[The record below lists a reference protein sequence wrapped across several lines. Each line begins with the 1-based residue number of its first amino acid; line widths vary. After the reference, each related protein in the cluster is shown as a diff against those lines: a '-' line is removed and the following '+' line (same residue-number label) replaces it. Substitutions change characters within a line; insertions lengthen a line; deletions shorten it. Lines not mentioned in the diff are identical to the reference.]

1 MLLTIDQVSQFLDNA
16 NAEAPAPGVTVD
28 SIELKLLPHFEPKG
42 FASLLSATY
51 VAKVSDNGNHH
62 TATLNY
68 FLHDG
73 EPRFAFSCTDKFLEA
88 SGLTREDAE
97 KRCEEASRTSSD
109 PKKLKKAMMESFGSL
124 PASAACAFWRNWRKT
139 SGAALCEHTKAML
152 RELGAKHPNFLQ
164 NMQTVLEQV
173 SAQAPKAA
181 SQELGLDELAFRVPV
196 LFEGE
201 RGAGKTVTA
210 RAFARDNGYRRV
222 ELGGHEGLEAPD
234 LLGFLVPVGQGAMV
248 WKDGPLS
255 EAFRSAKKQK
265 TVLIIDEILRV
276 RQRELSI
283 FLTALSPDEGVYRV
297 RTGRILCVEEGVA
310 VEEELECPVE
320 NLCVVATTNVG
331 SEYAVDEV
339 DPALA
344 ERFVV
349 LRKDTTEAQLKHV
362 LEQVAAR
369 KKLPASVPKQCV
381 AFFVKMTE
389 ARSRGLVRYAPTT
402 RTLVRALDLA
412 EDASDV
418 VRVIRAQVLLWV
430 ARTAEGQ
437 PVPEQITA
445 VNALI
450 ERCFKA

>member
-1 MLLTIDQVSQFLDNA
+1 MMLTQDEVKQYLDNA
-16 NAEAPAPGVTVD
+16 VAEAAASGVTVQTL
-28 SIELKLLPHFEPKG
+28 ELKLLPHFEPKG

-51 VAKVSDNGNHH
+51 VAKINDNGNQH
-62 TATLNY
+62 TATLSY
-68 FLHDG
+68 FVHEN

-88 SGLTREDAE
+88 AGLSREDAE
-97 KRCEEASRTSSD
+97 KRCEEAARAGSD

-124 PASAACAFWRNWRKT
+124 PSSAACAFWRNWRK
-139 SGAALCEHTKAML
+139 SSVLCEHTKAML

-164 NMQTVLEQV
+164 NMQSVLEQV
-173 SAQAPKAA
+173 SAQAPKA
-181 SQELGLDELAFRVPV
+181 SSEELGLDELAFRVPV

-234 LLGFLVPVGQGAMV
+234 LLGFLVPMGQGTMV

-283 FLTALSPDEGVYRV
+283 FLTALSPDEGMYRV
-297 RTGRILCVEEGVA
+297 RTGRILSVEDGVA
-310 VEEELECPVE
+310 LEEELECPVE

-349 LRKDTTEAQLKHV
+349 LRKDTTEAQLKGV
-362 LEQVAAR
+362 LEKVAAR
-369 KKLPASVPKQCV
+369 RELPASVVKQCV

-412 EDASDV
+412 DDAKDV
-418 VRVIRAQVLLWV
+418 VRAIRAQVLLWV
-430 ARTAEGQ
+430 ARTAEGH
-437 PVPEQITA
+437 PVPEQVTA